1 MDSMDSNNFNIPVKV
16 GPRSI
21 HLGRNRPFPV
31 IQAREPC
38 LLPTARFRFTRS
50 AVDTNLLKKKKG
62 KKQKKNS
69 EISMP
74 LIFPFPSFFLSFFLR
89 IVERRAIETMGVG

>member
-31 IQAREPC
+31 IRAREPC

-50 AVDTNLLKKKKG
+50 AVDTNLLKKEKRKETKKELRDIDAAYF
-62 KKQKKNS
+62 S
-69 EISMP
+69 FP
-74 LIFPFPSFFLSFFLR
+74 LLFPLFFFYVSSR
-89 IVERRAIETMGVG
+89 DER